1 MGSVRVKRD
10 KLFFDFRYRGM
21 RCREQTAL
29 SDTAANRKLVQGML
43 SRIEAEI
50 TLGTFDYAKYFPGSH
65 NATKLAQ
72 ATASN
77 ASGASAAGTP
87 LYGAFAE
94 TWYLEGEPLWRR
106 SHKATIRSTLDRHLV
121 PAFGKQGVGEISK
134 ADCLAF
140 RARLAKLPGRAG
152 NDVLSAKTVN
162 RIMQIHSQILA
173 EASERYGFANPTDRI
188 KRMKQPKV
196 DIHPFSLDEVQR
208 MVDTVRADYRDYLV
222 VRFFTGMRT
231 GEINGLQ
238 WRYGQVR
245 RQTQAAHTEVV
256 RR

>member
-1 MGSVRVKRD
+1 
-10 KLFFDFRYRGM
+10 
-21 RCREQTAL
+21 
-29 SDTAANRKLVQGML
+29 
-43 SRIEAEI
+43 
-50 TLGTFDYAKYFPGSH
+50 
-65 NATKLAQ
+65 
-72 ATASN
+72 
-77 ASGASAAGTP
+77 
-87 LYGAFAE
+87 
-94 TWYLEGEPLWRR
+94 
-106 SHKATIRSTLDRHLV
+106 
-121 PAFGKQGVGEISK
+121 
-134 ADCLAF
+134 
-140 RARLAKLPGRAG
+140 
-152 NDVLSAKTVN
+152 
-162 RIMQIHSQILA
+162 MQIHSQILA